1 MKKVLQ
7 YRFGNNDIQPNNSE
21 EQINATNLITGG
33 IFANH
38 VPIVQLGI
46 QTLPGVKFYIN
57 GSEEPIIVGVTGVF
71 ELDCT
76 AGTYI
81 TALRFEKASVEMIN
95 GTPSAYLIV
104 DTIYEEEEDD

>member
-1 MKKVLQ
+1 MKRVLQ
-7 YRFGNNDIQPNNSE
+7 YRFGNNDIQPNNSD
-21 EQINATNLITGG
+21 EQINATNLINGG

-38 VPIVQLGI
+38 VPIIQLGI

-57 GSEEPIIVGVTGVF
+57 GSDEPIIIGVTGVF

>member
-7 YRFGNNDIQPNNSE
+7 YRFGSNDIQPNNSE
-21 EQINATNLITGG
+21 ERITATNLITGG

-38 VPIVQLGI
+38 VPIIQLGI
-46 QTLPGVKFYIN
+46 QTLPGIKFYIN
-57 GSEEPIIVGVTGVF
+57 GSDEPIIVGVTGVF

-81 TALRFEKASVEMIN
+81 TALRFEKSSVDLIDA
-95 GTPSAYLIV
+95 TPSAYLII
-104 DTIYEEEEDD
+104 DTIYEEEEEN

>member
-7 YRFGNNDIQPNNSE
+7 YRFGSTDIQPNNSE
-21 EQINATNLITGG
+21 ERITATNLITGG

-38 VPIVQLGI
+38 VPIIQLGI
-46 QTLPGVKFYIN
+46 QTIPGTKFYIN
-57 GSEEPIIVGVTGVF
+57 GSDEPIIVGVTGVF

-81 TALRFEKASVEMIN
+81 TSLRFERASVAAIE
-95 GTPSAYLIV
+95 TSPTAYLII
-104 DTIYEEEEDD
+104 DTIYEEKEED